1 MMLKINQIIA
11 KSILTPS
18 KLPASDFVVNP
29 YSGCQF
35 GCVYCYADFMRK
47 FTGHFEDS
55 WGGYVDVKV
64 NSVNLIKR
72 EIEVLIRKIQKVQN
86 NKSLKW
92 KDSVRPTIFFSSVTD
107 PYQPVEIKYR
117 LTRSCLEAIFDSGLD
132 CNISILTKSNLVI
145 KDIDLFRKFKHL
157 EIGLTITSTDDEI
170 GRMFEV
176 TAPNI
181 SLRLNALKELNNAGI
196 DTYAFVGP
204 LLPHFVMK
212 EGLLEELL
220 NNIKETGTKKV
231 WFEHINLRG
240 RKKSRLVTLVGE
252 KLEKE
257 DLQRYIESQSLVY
270 KQELAKKLSQLVK
283 KFRLE
288 IVGGEVIDHKPI

>member
-1 MMLKINQIIA
+1 MMLKINQIIV

-47 FTGHFEDS
+47 FTGHLEDS
-55 WGGYVDVKV
+55 WGDYVDVKV

-72 EIEVLIRKIQKVQN
+72 EIEVLIQKIQKVQN

-181 SLRLNALKELNNAGI
+181 SLRLNALKVLNNAVI

-240 RKKSRLVTLVGE
+240 RKKSRLV
-252 KLEKE
+252 
-257 DLQRYIESQSLVY
+257 SLIKDKVY
-270 KQELAKKLSQLVK
+270 KKDLDAFNLSQASEYKSELNEKILDLCEELGLCV
-283 KFRLE
+283 
-288 IVGGEVIDHKPI
+288 VGGDVIDHGR